1 MSDRTGPPLLRPI
14 PRRPFEIGI
23 ESPTT
28 PDDCDSA
35 PPSPGS
41 DANQSFLEL
50 RRVLRASSSFQDDSI
65 SRATSYK
72 NLTSSTL
79 AGIYSPTISG
89 YPAGDA
95 VYGSELADTP
105 WGTGAETPATTA
117 PARGSVD
124 EDLYRLLQ
132 DRSSQLKR
140 RRSSALSNRLGHG
153 LLHHHQQQQQFSA
166 EQTTLSLGIRT
177 TVLFVLGLGYG
188 ALLSRLS
195 TEQAWAPFPV
205 EGILKSNYTSEYLA
219 CWGVFGVV
227 LGSLLPWFDGKW
239 EQVFEKAESDD
250 DDESV
255 QEGEAPGTDWALVVR
270 GVGAFA
276 GIVFA
281 IVSPLFDV
289 LTCGAPQE
297 TNIFSQR
304 KVPWAST
311 MQVSMTL
318 AMVNPFLWYLID
330 RSKPGFL
337 LSTAVGLAG
346 SGLLMGLNSEFM
358 PTPAGYATPELLNQN
373 GTGHAGAGSLML
385 GGLATQRT
393 IETGMWVLSVLFC
406 SCVCFGNIGRRLA
419 LNKSAAGR
427 GRWAGL
433 R

>member
-1 MSDRTGPPLLRPI
+1 MSDRTGPPLIRPI

-23 ESPTT
+23 ESPTP
-28 PDDCDSA
+28 PDDYDDDSP

-50 RRVLRASSSFQDDSI
+50 RRALRASAPQDDTI

-79 AGIYSPTISG
+79 AGIYSPHISG

-95 VYGSELADTP
+95 MYGAELADTP
-105 WGTGAETPATTA
+105 WGTGAETPATA
-117 PARGSVD
+117 ARGSVD
-124 EDLYRLLQ
+124 EEIYRLLK
-132 DRSSQLKR
+132 DRTSQLKR
-140 RRSSALSNRLGHG
+140 RRSSALSNPSGHG
-153 LLHHHQQQQQFSA
+153 GLQQPSG

-177 TVLFVLGLGYG
+177 AVLFVLGMGYG

-195 TEQAWAPFPV
+195 TEQTWAPFPV
-205 EGILKSNYTSEYLA
+205 EGIIKSNYTSEYLA

-239 EQVFEKAESDD
+239 EQVFEKELSDD
-250 DDESV
+250 DEAVQDGES
-255 QEGEAPGTDWALVVR
+255 PGTDWALVVR

-281 IVSPLFDV
+281 I
-289 LTCGAPQE
+289 
-297 TNIFSQR
+297 R

-337 LSTAVGLAG
+337 LSAAVGLAG
-346 SGLLMGLNSEFM
+346 SVVLMGLNSEFM
-358 PTPAGYATPELLNQN
+358 PTPAGYASPELLNQN
-373 GTGHAGAGSLML
+373 GTGHAGAGPLML

-393 IETGMWVLSVLFC
+393 IETGIWVLSMGWLEVNAILG
-406 SCVCFGNIGRRLA
+406 SEHM
-419 LNKSAAGR
+419 
-427 GRWAGL
+427 
-433 R
+433 

>member
-28 PDDCDSA
+28 PDDGDSP

-50 RRVLRASSSFQDDSI
+50 RRVLRATTSSQDDSI

-79 AGIYSPTISG
+79 AGIYSPHISG

-95 VYGSELADTP
+95 VYGSDLADTP
-105 WGTGAETPATTA
+105 WGMGSETPATTM
-117 PARGSVD
+117 PAKGSVD
-124 EDLYRLLQ
+124 EDIYRLLQ
-132 DRSSQLKR
+132 DRASQLKR
-140 RRSSALSNRLGHG
+140 RRSSTLSDRLTHG
-153 LLHHHQQQQQFSA
+153 LLQQPSV
-166 EQTTLSLGIRT
+166 EQTALSLGIRT
-177 TVLFVLGLGYG
+177 AVLFVLGLGYG

-205 EGILKSNYTSEYLA
+205 EGIIKSNYTSEYLA

-239 EQVFEKAESDD
+239 EQVFEKVESDD
-250 DDESV
+250 EDDAV
-255 QEGEAPGTDWALVVR
+255 QEGEALGTDWALVVR

-281 IVSPLFDV
+281 I
-289 LTCGAPQE
+289 
-297 TNIFSQR
+297 R

-337 LSTAVGLAG
+337 LSTVVGLAG
-346 SGLLMGLNSEFM
+346 SGLLMGINSEFIA
-358 PTPAGYATPELLNQN
+358 TPAGYTTPEFLKQN

-393 IETGMWVLSVLFC
+393 IETGIWVLSVLFC

-419 LNKSAAGR
+419 LNRSAAGR